1 MKKLLLSCLSLIM
14 VLGLSACGSETETVE
29 PTAEPTEEPAEV
41 KEETTTTV
49 VVGAGGAGMMTAVEL
64 KNGGQDVVLLEKQA
78 VPGGAT
84 LLAATYFVAV
94 DTDLQKEAGKGLP
107 IEDFVASQLKKNPDF
122 NAENLTRLLEN
133 SYDSLDWLNERGANL
148 TRPMSNY
155 QIGIADGS
163 SLGVT
168 LVQILKEE
176 VEKADVD
183 LRTETEVTEII
194 MEDGKVAGV
203 KAVGPEGEMI
213 IHADNVVLATGGYAA
228 SADMV
233 AEYAPEWAGTPFTT
247 AVGNT
252 GDGHEMAKAVGANLT
267 HMDNVRMNPSVY
279 TAENGS
285 SYSLSVARAEGGIM
299 VNVNGERFCND
310 YYPDYTQL
318 SRWMLEQ
325 EGDHVYIVFDQK
337 SVDTSSRLAGFKEQG
352 FLMEAETLEEL
363 AALMEVPAENLV
375 ATVEKYRGFIDQGED
390 TEFGRTTNMNTR
402 IDQAPYYAVKV
413 KPGIQVTLGGIE
425 VDSNMQVM
433 STEGTQIEGLYAL
446 GECAD
451 DGLFGGAPTNID
463 ITFGRLLGQYLL
475 NK

>member
-1 MKKLLLSCLSLIM
+1 MKKLLLSCLSLIL

-29 PTAEPTEEPAEV
+29 PTAEPAVEPAEV

-194 MEDGKVAGV
+194 MEDGKAAGV